1 MAAQRQTF
9 TKPEFD
15 LPPDLLEAQLDG
27 SLQRRKARM
36 LVDVWLDKIYG
47 RIQDPD
53 TKTTDLLD
61 AGKALIELGDL
72 KPKQT
77 PVQAG
82 TGFSITINLPGGETA
97 TLIQAGDPAS
107 LPDQAMDVPFVRL
120 PADPLAGLPETPA
133 WITQ

>member
-1 MAAQRQTF
+1 MAARQTF
-9 TKPEFD
+9 AQPEYD
-15 LPPDLLEAQLDG
+15 LPASLLEAQLDG
-27 SLQRRKARM
+27 SMQRRKARM
-36 LVDVWLDKIYG
+36 LVDVWLDKVYG
-47 RIQDPD
+47 RIMDGD

-77 PVQAG
+77 PQQTG

-97 TLIQAGDPAS
+97 TLTQAGQADPAS
-107 LPDQAMDVPFVRL
+107 TIDAPFLVLPS
-120 PADPLAGLPETPA
+120 DPLADLPDAPA

>member
-1 MAAQRQTF
+1 MATQRQSF
-9 TKPEFD
+9 AQPEYD
-15 LPPDLLEAQLDG
+15 LPASVLEAQLDG

-36 LVDVWLDKIYG
+36 LVDVWLDKVYG
-47 RIQDPD
+47 RIMDVD

-72 KPKQT
+72 KPKQ
-77 PVQAG
+77 VQPQQG

-97 TLIQAGDPAS
+97 TLTQAGDGQSDPAI
-107 LPDQAMDVPFVRL
+107 DAPFVII
-120 PADPLAGLPETPA
+120 PSDPLADLPDAPA